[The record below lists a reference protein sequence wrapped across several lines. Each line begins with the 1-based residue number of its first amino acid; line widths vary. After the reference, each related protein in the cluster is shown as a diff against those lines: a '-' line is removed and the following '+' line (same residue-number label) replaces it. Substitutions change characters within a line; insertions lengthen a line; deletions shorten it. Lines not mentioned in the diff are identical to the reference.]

1 MDLRRVMAGRGEA
14 EGASLRGRS
23 ASGLGSVGSLKP
35 PVYPHIRF
43 PYCGSSEPLRPF
55 FVKSSFKHCCGQR
68 NFDYIV
74 HTAYYSP
81 RLELSPQTRRR
92 AVGGRQIEAIEI
104 KPNLGLNFGSG
115 ERSIGFDRYLGHH

>member
-1 MDLRRVMAGRGEA
+1 MVKRQEREREAVDRMGGKAGRREGRKVNGMDLRRVMAGRGEA

-55 FVKSSFKHCCGQR
+55 FLKSCEYKKTS
-68 NFDYIV
+68 
-74 HTAYYSP
+74 
-81 RLELSPQTRRR
+81 RLP
-92 AVGGRQIEAIEI
+92 
-104 KPNLGLNFGSG
+104 
-115 ERSIGFDRYLGHH
+115 